1 MSDDEILIYCVRDG
15 RIEHFQQRDLFLPS
29 FHAVSDCKLFVWLQY
44 NRVGELRG
52 ER

>member
-1 MSDDEILIYCVRDG
+1 MSGDKILIYCVRDG

-29 FHAVSDCKLFVWLQY
+29 FDAVMIVYYLGGWNIIDS
-44 NRVGELRG
+44 GEQRG